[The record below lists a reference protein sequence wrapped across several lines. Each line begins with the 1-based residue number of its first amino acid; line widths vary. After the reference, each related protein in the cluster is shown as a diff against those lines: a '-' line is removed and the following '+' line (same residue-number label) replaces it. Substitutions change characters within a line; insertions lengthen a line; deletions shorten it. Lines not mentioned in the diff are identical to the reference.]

1 MSHPAATPATVNA
14 VQTQN
19 TKLAAS
25 LIGLGFPV
33 ELDWLHDVSPKGKE
47 GKSVLEFRFQQRSLR
62 PEFAAMSPAIAKD
75 WECGAL
81 EKADAMH
88 PLCVAMRAQHNY
100 DRIIG
105 MHRGEVM
112 NLRSTAWL
120 GEEKL
125 HRPRMTVYLKFT
137 QFDPV
142 TNFSPV
148 RVPETDLALVASL
161 AGVGLPVIA
170 MDGAEGSRR
179 YWLPEHGYTL
189 YKDDGSTYLASASEL
204 IRRAPTA
211 KDPRR
216 LALEDTAPLHPVCL
230 AYDALNARA
239 LLKKVL
245 ERRNAN
251 LHIRHGSME
260 VIIGSNHSPR
270 IMDVIAKK
278 IGAPVLTGW

>member
-1 MSHPAATPATVNA
+1 MSHPAATPAVVNA
-14 VQTQN
+14 IHTRN

-25 LIGLGFPV
+25 LLGLNFPIK
-33 ELDWLHDVSPKGKE
+33 LDWKHDV
-47 GKSVLEFRFQQRSLR
+47 KSEKTVLEFHFDRPSLR
-62 PEFAAMSPAIAKD
+62 PEFARMSPAIGKD
-75 WECGAL
+75 YESGVL
-81 EKADAMH
+81 DPMH
-88 PLCVAMRAQHNY
+88 PLCIAMRAQRNY
-100 DRIIG
+100 DSIIE
-105 MHRGEVM
+105 MHRGVVM

-120 GEEKL
+120 GEPKL
-125 HRPRMTVYLKFT
+125 NQPRMTVYKPGS

-142 TNFSPV
+142 RNFSV
-148 RVPETDLALVASL
+148 SRVPETDLALAAAL

-179 YWLPEHGYTL
+179 YWLPENGYTL

-239 LLKKVL
+239 LLKKVIDS
-245 ERRNAN
+245 RDPD
-251 LHIRHGSME
+251 LHIAHSGMGIL
-260 VIIGSNHSPR
+260 VKTNHTGR
-270 IMDVIAKK
+270 VMDTISRK
-278 IGAPVLTGW
+278 IGAPILTAW

>member
-1 MSHPAATPATVNA
+1 MPSPANLAAVNA
-14 VQTQN
+14 VQTKN

-33 ELDWLHDVSPKGKE
+33 ELDWLHDVSPQGKE
-47 GKSVLEFRFQQRSLR
+47 GKTVLEFRFQQRSLR
-62 PEFAAMSPAIAKD
+62 PEFASMSPAIGKD

-81 EKADAMH
+81 EKSDAMH

-100 DRIIG
+100 DRVLG
-105 MHRGEVM
+105 MQRGEVM

-120 GEEKL
+120 GEPEL
-125 HRPRMTVYLKFT
+125 NRPRMTVYRKAS

-142 TNFSPV
+142 TNFSP
-148 RVPETDLALVASL
+148 RHVPETDLALVASL

-179 YWLPEHGYTL
+179 YWLPENGYTL
-189 YKDDGSTYLASASEL
+189 HDDKGMPLLASASDL

-211 KDPRR
+211 RDPRR
-216 LALEDTAPLHPVCL
+216 LALEDTHPLHPVCI

-251 LHIRHGSME
+251 LHIRHGKLE
-260 VIIGSNHSPR
+260 VIVSANHTGR
-270 IMDVIAKK
+270 VMDAISKR
-278 IGAPVLTGW
+278 IGAPVITGF